1 MNHFTFPLMR
11 IPRSPREK
19 ADLRSLVE
27 SGGTHDREQEIARK
41 SARAYSARPD
51 LVKIPHPPAADRREA
66 RLGLRFEVGGRTLP
80 QPSSCSSAHLSARI
94 RATLASLIT
103 PTAKA
108 SPSGCEAGERAAVA
122 GPGAGGGLR
131 DRACRRRRGGRRR
144 SIRSYLLDSAV
155 SRRRASR
162 ASTTEVCSSGSA
174 CRHRS
179 AA

>member
-1 MNHFTFPLMR
+1 MGWAAAWC
-11 IPRSPREK
+11 RSASMHARGTG
-19 ADLRSLVE
+19 LQGGISE
-27 SGGTHDREQEIARK
+27 SHGLPS
-41 SARAYSARPD
+41 SAVRPD
-51 LVKIPHPPAADRREA
+51 FAPVIAGREIGGGGESDLTRVREA
-66 RLGLRFEVGGRTLP
+66 ATTVAPMKKRSRLP